1 MPKKEYM
8 RPDTEVP
15 RLRKCPKYLT
25 VGRDLSEHVDIFL
38 RVLSYCSTCNKY
50 LAINEIGQG
59 TYKPVSRKDTSVK
72 RGDLELQWSIHS
84 LQLFLCGFV

>member
-1 MPKKEYM
+1 M

-15 RLRKCPKYLT
+15 RLRKCPKYFT

-50 LAINEIGQG
+50 LAIDEIVQG
-59 TYKPVSRKDTSVK
+59 TNKPVSRKDTSVK
-72 RGDLELQWSIHS
+72 RADLRVAVVYTYSSTLS
-84 LQLFLCGFV
+84 LRFCTTQCR